1 MSGRVAGKVAFITG
15 AARGQGRSHAI
26 RLAEEGADII
36 AVDVCET
43 IPVTASHYAGPTED
57 DLAETVRQV
66 EALDRRVVARKVDVR
81 DYDALKGALDEGVAE
96 LGRLD
101 IVAANAGVFAHGTL
115 AHDMPEEDWQTVV
128 DINQTGV
135 WHTCKA
141 AIPHLI
147 AQGPGGSIVLTSST
161 MGIKGSYGL
170 VHYVASKHAVVGI
183 MRALALEL
191 AQHFIRV
198 NTVHPTT
205 VATPMV
211 QNEATYKLFLPDIEN
226 PTQQQVEAI
235 FATKSILPL
244 PWVEPIDISNA
255 VLFLASDEAR
265 YITGLEMKVD
275 LGSCLM

>member
-1 MSGRVAGKVAFITG
+1 
-15 AARGQGRSHAI
+15 
-26 RLAEEGADII
+26 
-36 AVDVCET
+36 VCET

-66 EALDRRVVARKVDVR
+66 EALDRRVFARKVDVR
-81 DYDALKGALDEGVAE
+81 DYSALKSALDDGVAE

-101 IVAANAGVFAHGTL
+101 TVVANAGVFANGKL
-115 AHDMPEEDWQTVV
+115 AHDLPEDDWQTVI

-147 AQGPGGSIVLTSST
+147 AHGPGGSIALTSST
-161 MGIKGSYGL
+161 MGLKGSYGL
-170 VHYVASKHAVVGI
+170 AHYVSSKHGVVGI
-183 MRALALEL
+183 MRALAIEL
-191 AQHFIRV
+191 APHLIRV
-198 NTVHPTT
+198 NSVHPTT

-211 QNEATYKLFLPDIEN
+211 QNAATYKLFLPDVEE
-226 PTQQQVEAI
+226 PTQKQIEDV
-235 FATKSILPL
+235 FATKSVLPL
-244 PWVEPIDISNA
+244 PWVEPIDIANA

-275 LGSCLM
+275 LGSCLL